1 MNKELQFSS
10 KLGGALLKEIVPK
23 GGRAEIAAAGIVIAI
38 VIAMILPLPIWL
50 LDFLL
55 AVNICLATLM
65 VIVVVQIKDSVG
77 LSSFPSILLITT
89 LFRVALSIA
98 STRMILLEGTAGHI
112 IEAFG
117 EVVVGG
123 NLVVGVVIF
132 LILTVVQ
139 FIVITKGSER
149 VAEVGARF
157 TLDAMPGKQLAI
169 DIELK
174 SGSITA
180 EDAREK
186 RAILGQESQFFGA
199 MDGAMKFVKGDAIA
213 SIIIALTN
221 LIGGITI
228 GVLQRGMGAADA
240 ARVYSILSIGD
251 ALVAQVPALLFSLTA
266 GLLITRV
273 ANGMDGPRNVGNEI
287 AAQLIAQPK
296 AWVIASGAMI
306 AFGLLPGM
314 PLLIFAFLS
323 LGSLSFGLNMF
334 RKKIGLAQSANG
346 ENSEEVKDIREFST
360 IRPFLIR
367 LSSNYTNAQSATNII
382 NVVKNTRNKLVI
394 SHGYVT
400 PEIVT
405 EYSDTLVDCHV
416 EFCQDEVA
424 VFSTY
429 VYENLYTA
437 ICPLPKLEQLNIV
450 PAVVDNNELGGT
462 RIWVAE
468 EDSKRLLDELGIIS
482 QHFYEYLSSRVNDAL
497 WKFGVR
503 YVGFDQAQK
512 IFKWIEAQSPDLAK
526 ELERT
531 IPVGRMVEV
540 LQKLLSERVSIRN
553 LSLICSILV
562 EWGGRER
569 DAAVLAECVRREMHR
584 EIVNVYAIQKE
595 LKGFL
600 LHVDVESIFRG
611 AIRQTA
617 YGDFLDLDYEIIE
630 NILDKF
636 SLMLHPHL
644 NKYAVVI
651 LAHQDIRPHVRKL
664 FKDRFPE
671 VAVIGLTEVPSDYKV
686 KILGSIDYGDE

>member
-1 MNKELQFSS
+1 MNQELKFSS
-10 KLGGALLKEIVPK
+10 KLGGDLLKELAPK
-23 GGRAEIAAAGIVIAI
+23 GGRAEIAAASIVIAI

-50 LDFLL
+50 LDFLI
-55 AVNICLATLM
+55 AVNICLATLL
-65 VIVVVQIKDSVG
+65 VIVVVQIKNSVG

-98 STRMILLEGTAGHI
+98 STRMILLEGSAGHI

-186 RAILGQESQFFGA
+186 RATLGQESQFFGA

-228 GVLQRGMGAADA
+228 GVLQRGMSAADA

-273 ANGMDGPRNVGNEI
+273 ANGMDGPSNVGNEI

-314 PLLIFAFLS
+314 PLLIFVFLS
-323 LGSLSFGLNMF
+323 LGSLSFGLNML
-334 RKKIGLAQSANG
+334 RKKIELAQSTDAENG
-346 ENSEEVKDIREFST
+346 EGIMDIREFST

-367 LSSNYTNAQSATNII
+367 LSPTSPNLQSVISII
-382 NVVKNTRNKLVI
+382 NVVKDARNKLVT

-400 PEIVT
+400 PEILT
-405 EYSDTLVDCHV
+405 EFSDSLVDCDI

-424 VFSTY
+424 VFSIH

-437 ICPLPKLEQLNIV
+437 ICPLSKLEQLNIA
-450 PAVVDNNELGGT
+450 PVVIDDNELGGT
-462 RIWVAE
+462 RIWVTE
-468 EDSKRLLDELGIIS
+468 EESNRLREEIDIHC
-482 QHFYEYLSSRVNDAL
+482 QNFYEYLSSRVNDAL

-503 YVGFDQAQK
+503 YIGFDQAHK
-512 IFKWIEAQSPDLAK
+512 IFKWIETQSPNLAK

-553 LSLICSILV
+553 LSLICNVLV

-569 DAAVLAECVRREMHR
+569 DTTVLTECIRREMHR
-584 EIVNVYAIQKE
+584 EIVSTYAIHQE

-600 LHVDVESIFRG
+600 LHVDVESMFRG
-611 AIRQTA
+611 AIRQTV
-617 YGDFLDLDYEIIE
+617 YGDFLDLDDEIIE

-636 SLMLHPHL
+636 SLMLHPHF
-644 NKYAVVI
+644 NKYSVVI

-671 VAVIGLTEVPSDYKV
+671 VAVIGLIEIPFDYKV
-686 KILGSIDYGDE
+686 KILGSIDYDDE